1 MPEENNE
8 IVVRPT
14 TALASYTGYNV
25 RIAKPR
31 DVFGILRRHWR
42 TMLLA
47 FIATLSGAI
56 LAAVLLPNRY
66 TAHMKILVRHERADQ
81 VVYPATETARTIT
94 QDAVTDE
101 EIDSEIELLKSQD
114 ILEKLTL
121 EFGLN
126 KKKAHWWTP
135 YLDQWMPQSD
145 AVRLSKAVQR
155 LKQDLVIE
163 RIKKSQFIE
172 VNYTSDDPEVSA
184 KLLNALF
191 PVYYAKHVSV
201 RRPPGVLEFF
211 SQQAEHYKAR
221 LADAEAK
228 LAEFNNDQEAVA
240 ADVDRNMVLQKVTD
254 LEYSLKETRATI
266 AATQHRIAAL
276 RIQLAGTAPRM
287 STQIKK
293 ADNTALLADLKKS
306 LSDLEMKR
314 TEALTKYEPTYI
326 EVRQLDT
333 QIAQTQAQ
341 IELES
346 KHPAE
351 ENTTDQNPTYQW
363 LNSELAKATADLPT
377 LKARADAT
385 DKQVAAYRSKIGRL
399 DQKGLQQQD
408 LVRAVKAE
416 EENYLSYKKKEEEA
430 RISDQMDSS
439 RIANVVIADAATVP
453 AMPTTSHTLLAIMG
467 LPLGILF
474 SLAAA
479 FVSDYFDPSFRSAE
493 EVWDV
498 LQLRVLAALP
508 DEASRP
514 YEGTR
519 PDEGRRTEERSRN
532 ERPPFLIDG

>member
-1 MPEENNE
+1 MSMTEENNDL
-8 IVVRPT
+8 VVRPNAAVAT
-14 TALASYTGYNV
+14 FSGYNV
-25 RIAKPR
+25 RLARPT

-42 TMLLA
+42 LMLLS

-56 LAAVLLPNRY
+56 LAAILLPNHY
-66 TAHMKILVRHERADQ
+66 TAHMKILVRHERVDQ
-81 VVYPATETARTIT
+81 VVTPVAEASRAVS
-94 QDAVTDE
+94 QDSVTDE

-114 ILEKLTL
+114 ILEQLTQ
-121 EFGLN
+121 EFRLN
-126 KKKAHWWTP
+126 AKKPHWWTP

-145 AVRLSKAVQR
+145 AMRLSKAVER
-155 LKQDLVIE
+155 LKQDLVVE

-172 VNYTSDDPEVSA
+172 VAYTSDDPELSA
-184 KLLNALF
+184 KVLNALF
-191 PVYYAKHVSV
+191 PLYYAKHVAV
-201 RRPPGVLEFF
+201 RRPPGVFEFF
-211 SQQAEHYKAR
+211 SQQAERYKTR

-266 AATQHRIAAL
+266 AATQRRITAL
-276 RIQLAGTAPRM
+276 RSQMATTAPRM

-293 ADNTALLADLKKS
+293 ADNTALLAELKKS
-306 LSDLEMKR
+306 LSELELKR

-333 QIAQTQAQ
+333 QIAQTQAK
-341 IELES
+341 IEMDS

-363 LNSELAKATADLPT
+363 IGSELAKATADLPT

-385 DKQVAAYRSKIGRL
+385 DRQVAAYRSKIGRL

-408 LVRAVKAE
+408 LMRVVKAE
-416 EENYLSYKKKEEEA
+416 EETYLSYQKKEEEA
-430 RISDQMDSS
+430 RISDQMDTS

-453 AMPTTSHTLLAIMG
+453 ALPSTSHVLLAILG

-474 SLAAA
+474 GIAAA

-498 LQLRVLAALP
+498 LQLQVLAALP
-508 DEASRP
+508 GENSKDQRA
-514 YEGTR
+514 
-519 PDEGRRTEERSRN
+519 
-532 ERPPFLIDG
+532 PFLIEG